1 MATTTI
7 TNISYTGST
16 AIATV
21 EGSYG
26 IPVVAH
32 IWGGG
37 GGGSP
42 LYPGAGGGYS
52 RVKFVAKP
60 GDQLRISVGQG
71 GGAGGE
77 NAALPPPPATWSTR
91 STPNIGPLPVYPT
104 TAQNYSELLA
114 NYGVWGN
121 PQQLGGTVDGRW
133 SIQIPVAGY
142 YFLQGSCTGVG
153 YAGEPDGDLA
163 GGYIYI
169 DNTPAMFLPGDSKGQ
184 TLTQRRYFTAGTHTI
199 IVQAVIANN
208 TNGQLSGVAFAIE
221 QEDTNGKAF
230 APAGLPGASYIG
242 YWFNTRYPP
251 PGQDAAVAPVGIG
264 SSTFLDTWGVWNRNP
279 NDLNF
284 TRTYTLYFGITSSVT
299 FQMASSMTAEC
310 LVDGNIVL
318 TSTNVSGEVRTSVNI
333 TPGNHTITIRGTGSQ
348 AVSNRIGLIF
358 GTSDDTAYSGGWG
371 GTTNYPPRDPNYPS
385 WSYQGT
391 AGGGGGATILSLNG
405 LVIGT
410 AAGGGGAAGYAPTNV
425 SYVTT
430 TYTGSLSTQP
440 FDIPQCPATTITPGT
455 SGYYIGGTV
464 YYDGATEGQQGIFN
478 PSSWCV
484 IVNGTIVYGPS
495 GTPPPQTF
503 AKQTQFVG
511 WSCYDAYSVAFP
523 AVQCWNFQY
532 ISLNTSGITDRKF
545 NGQNGQTVSAIGV
558 LSQAAGGGGGGGG
571 GARGGNGGVGRIPA
585 NEPGAGSNAVGGYSG
600 YSGMSLGDIFQ
611 DATASVPYKNE
622 FYPTGSIAGFNFDT
636 ATATP
641 NNGSRLP
648 YRNSSPATWF
658 PWMFQHAVCFSANP
672 IEYSVF
678 FPSSGTYTFN
688 AGADYGMTVRVDGVV
703 VAQLTDYSGSYASPS
718 PRQFPVPV
726 TAGVHT
732 ISIAWSDD
740 GGTAGFALTIAIPD
754 GVGIAQGGNAG
765 TQGVVTNGG
774 NGFVALEFQT
784 GGGAIVKDNGEWKGV
799 QTVYVKDN
807 GDWEQVQ
814 ATYINVDG
822 IWKPIKGAPVPAFT
836 LLNGN
841 FGTIPRPLT
850 NNIFQPSPP
859 PPAPDYGYS
868 GFTGWGNG
876 DMF

>member
-60 GDQLRISVGQG
+60 GDRLRIAVGQG
-71 GGAGGE
+71 GGAGG
-77 NAALPPPPATWSTR
+77 PPTVSA
-91 STPNIGPLPVYPT
+91 PT
-104 TAQNYSELLA
+104 
-114 NYGVWGN
+114 
-121 PQQLGGTVDGRW
+121 
-133 SIQIPVAGY
+133 
-142 YFLQGSCTGVG
+142 
-153 YAGEPDGDLA
+153 
-163 GGYIYI
+163 
-169 DNTPAMFLPGDSKGQ
+169 
-184 TLTQRRYFTAGTHTI
+184 
-199 IVQAVIANN
+199 
-208 TNGQLSGVAFAIE
+208 
-221 QEDTNGKAF
+221 
-230 APAGLPGASYIG
+230 GLPGASYIG

-251 PGQDAAVAPVGIG
+251 PEQDAAVAPVGIG

-318 TSTNVSGEVRTSVNI
+318 TSTSVSGEVRTSVNI
-333 TPGNHTITIRGTGSQ
+333 TAGNHTITIRGTGSQ
-348 AVSNRIGLIF
+348 GASNRIGLIF
-358 GTSDDTAYSGGWG
+358 GTSDTTAYSGGWG

-410 AAGGGGAAGYAPTNV
+410 AAGGGGAGGYAPTNI

-430 TYTGSLSTQP
+430 AYTGSLATQP
-440 FDIPQCPATTITPGT
+440 IPGYPSVITPGT
-455 SGYYIGGTV
+455 SGYYVGGFG
-464 YYDGATEGQQGIFN
+464 YYRGDTITTQDYFF
-478 PSSWCV
+478 PTSWCV
-484 IVNGTIVYGPS
+484 VVNGTIVYGPAA
-495 GTPPPQTF
+495 TPPPVTTAQPG
-503 AKQTQFVG
+503 QYIG
-511 WSCYDAYSVAFP
+511 YSYYLQDGLDYT
-523 AVQCWNFQY
+523 AVQCFSFQY
-532 ISLNTSGITDRKF
+532 ITLNTSGITDRSF

-585 NEPGAGSNAVGGYSG
+585 NEPGAGRDAVGGYSG

-648 YRNSSPATWF
+648 YRNPSSPWQ
-658 PWMFQHAVCFSANP
+658 PWMFQHAILASVNP

-703 VAQLTDYSGSYASPS
+703 VAQLTDYAGSYVSPS

-754 GVGIAQGGNAG
+754 GVGIAQGGTAG
-765 TQGVVTNGG
+765 TQGAATNGG

-784 GGGAIVKDNGEWKGV
+784 GGGAIVKDGDEWKGV

-807 GDWEQVQ
+807 GDWEPVQ

-822 IWKPIKGAPVPAFT
+822 IWRPIKGAPVPAFT

-868 GFTGWGNG
+868 GFTGSGNS